1 MSKKDLYKK
10 VFQDTFSLG
19 TLELEKLS
27 YQSIPAWDSVGHME
41 LMTVLEDTFNVQLD
55 IDDIIDFSSFQKGI
69 EILQKNGV
77 TFE

>member
-27 YQSIPAWDSVGHME
+27 YQSIPAWDSVGHRE

>member
-1 MSKKDLYKK
+1 MNKKDLYTK
-10 VFQDTFSLG
+10 VFQDIFSLSALA
-19 TLELEKLS
+19 LEELS

-55 IDDIIDFSSFQKGI
+55 IDDIIDFSSYKKGI

>member
-77 TFE
+77 KFE

>member
-1 MSKKDLYKK
+1 MNKKDLYTK
-10 VFQDTFSLG
+10 VFQDIFSLSALA
-19 TLELEKLS
+19 LEELS

-41 LMTVLEDTFNVQLD
+41 LMTVLEDTFNIQLD
-55 IDDIIDFSSFQKGI
+55 IDDIIDFSSYKKGI